1 MLCKVQAWNV
11 RVDSSV
17 GTETNTDE
25 NLSQHS
31 VNSDEEVINWNQWQA
46 PITCKI
52 QNEREKTMSE
62 NKNMSAIDQA
72 IAAAKARKAA
82 KEAANGGAPSTSTGE
97 SDSASAQTVAP
108 SKKEKPVKEKKEKKP
123 AVDEAARAA
132 KKAQIEADR
141 AARKAKKESEREA
154 KKAEKEASKKPAHM
168 VKVLKAGEKLPALD
182 NAAITLFNEAT
193 TCLSQAQLAALA
205 MHIQFFNRVKA
216 TERALNTRLEEGM
229 AVTIVGGDPRYVG
242 KTGTLSK
249 VQRIRC
255 YVELDSEDREVYCFT
270 SDVTPRAEEE
280 TEESSEEE
288 DMSVSDEAKTPE
300 PEAEQSTGT
309 EN

>member
-1 MLCKVQAWNV
+1 MN
-11 RVDSSV
+11 
-17 GTETNTDE
+17 
-25 NLSQHS
+25 
-31 VNSDEEVINWNQWQA
+31 
-46 PITCKI
+46 
-52 QNEREKTMSE
+52 E

-82 KEAANGGAPSTSTGE
+82 KEAANGASPSTESSEQVAST
-97 SDSASAQTVAP
+97 
-108 SKKEKPVKEKKEKKP
+108 KKEKPVKEKKEKKS

-141 AARKAKKESEREA
+141 AARKAKKEAEREA
-154 KKAEKEASKKPAHM
+154 KKAEKAASKKPAHM
-168 VKVLKAGEKLPALD
+168 VKVLKAGEKLPTLDDAAL
-182 NAAITLFNEAT
+182 TLFNEAT
-193 TCLSQAQLAALA
+193 RCLSQAQLAALA

-216 TERALNTRLEEGM
+216 TERALNVRLEEGM

-242 KTGTLSK
+242 KTGTLNK

-255 YVELDSEDREVYCFT
+255 YVALDDDDREVYCFT
-270 SDVTPRAEEE
+270 SDVALRTEE
-280 TEESSEEE
+280 TEESSKEE
-288 DMSVSDEAKTPE
+288 DTSVSDEAETPE